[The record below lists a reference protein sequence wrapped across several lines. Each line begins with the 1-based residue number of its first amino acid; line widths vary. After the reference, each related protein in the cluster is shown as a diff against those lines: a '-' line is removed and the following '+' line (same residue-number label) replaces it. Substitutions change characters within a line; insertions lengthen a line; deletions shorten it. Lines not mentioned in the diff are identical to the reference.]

1 MSYSQSEINELVKTA
16 IPFTF
21 PISEGIVCKVYD
33 GDTITILSK
42 LPYESSPLY
51 KISVRIN
58 GINCAEIKGKTDDE
72 KQCAQIAKNELSNM
86 ILNRRVELKNVRSE
100 KYGRMLADVYI
111 GDINIS
117 DHLIKAKLAVSYDG
131 GTKICPKNWMNYYLH
146 GEFE

>member
-1 MSYSQSEINELVKTA
+1 
-16 IPFTF
+16 
-21 PISEGIVCKVYD
+21 
-33 GDTITILSK
+33 
-42 LPYESSPLY
+42 
-51 KISVRIN
+51 
-58 GINCAEIKGKTDDE
+58 
-72 KQCAQIAKNELSNM
+72 M

-117 DHLIKAKLAVSYDG
+117 DHLIKSKLAVSYDG